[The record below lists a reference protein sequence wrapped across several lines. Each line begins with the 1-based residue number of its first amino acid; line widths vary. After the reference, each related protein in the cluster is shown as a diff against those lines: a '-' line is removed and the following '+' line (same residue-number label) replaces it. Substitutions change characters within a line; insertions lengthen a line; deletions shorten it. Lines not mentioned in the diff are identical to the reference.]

1 MNHIID
7 ATGKKLGRVASEAA
21 RHLLGKNKAEFV
33 KNKVVGCKVEII
45 NASKASIPESKLK
58 DKKYVRYS
66 GYPGGL
72 RAPSME
78 NVIEN
83 KGYGEVFKLAV
94 YGMIPSNRLR
104 STIMKNL
111 SIKE

>member
-1 MNHIID
+1 
-7 ATGKKLGRVASEAA
+7 
-21 RHLLGKNKAEFV
+21 
-33 KNKVVGCKVEII
+33 
-45 NASKASIPESKLK
+45 
-58 DKKYVRYS
+58 
-66 GYPGGL
+66 
-72 RAPSME
+72 ME